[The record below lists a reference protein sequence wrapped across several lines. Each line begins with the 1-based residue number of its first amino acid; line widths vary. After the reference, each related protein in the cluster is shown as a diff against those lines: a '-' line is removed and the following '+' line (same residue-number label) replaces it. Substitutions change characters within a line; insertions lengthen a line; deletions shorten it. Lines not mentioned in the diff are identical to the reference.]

1 MRLAFRRRPRR
12 PIDPADQIDPADML
26 EDLSFYRDDA
36 RDLSEQTPVTVTNHA
51 EMLSVAEQHGIAD
64 ATRPVHDADS
74 LSTGHRPLE
83 FIRRLEAWGRVK
95 VAEARMRAHETLAD
109 QRSII
114 GAITAALRNQTE
126 AEQEV
131 DRARARAESAKEECA
146 AILGSAATAWVEAA
160 GFMPVILLLIILIA
174 FGGEVAFNNYALGM
188 LDMGFAETL
197 AIAFAVGVALC
208 ACATQVARLFQN
220 KRYLLGGAA
229 ALLFTAVLICTA
241 LMLTFLRQ
249 EAVVTAGDD
258 VSGATAVDA
267 PEGFDQF
274 TLLGFFAIQ
283 FILPIT
289 IGLIE
294 YLDHPVARVFGKAL
308 REVRKAE
315 KRAKALAKKLPAL
328 RERLDVA
335 EARLIMIE
343 ARAEEEVELIDRI
356 VDDAKETYLTAFLQA
371 AGDPEVT
378 SAMEQRLE
386 AIEGDRPTA
395 SPMRPRL
402 RTVGGESEA

>member
-36 RDLSEQTPVTVTNHA
+36 RDLSEQTPITVTNHA

-64 ATRPVHDADS
+64 ATRPVHNADS

-95 VAEARMRAHETLAD
+95 VTEARMRAHETLAD

-146 AILGSAATAWVEAA
+146 AILGPAATAWVEAA

-249 EAVVTAGDD
+249 EAVGTAGED
-258 VSGATAVDA
+258 
-267 PEGFDQF
+267 
-274 TLLGFFAIQ
+274 
-283 FILPIT
+283 
-289 IGLIE
+289 
-294 YLDHPVARVFGKAL
+294 
-308 REVRKAE
+308 RKST
-315 KRAKALAKKLPAL
+315 
-328 RERLDVA
+328 RLNSSH
-335 EARLIMIE
+335 
-343 ARAEEEVELIDRI
+343 
-356 VDDAKETYLTAFLQA
+356 Q
-371 AGDPEVT
+371 
-378 SAMEQRLE
+378 
-386 AIEGDRPTA
+386 
-395 SPMRPRL
+395 
-402 RTVGGESEA
+402 

>member
-1 MRLAFRRRPRR
+1 MSLAFRRRPRR

-36 RDLSEQTPVTVTNHA
+36 RDLSEQTPITVTNHA

-74 LSTGHRPLE
+74 LSTGHRPLQ
-83 FIRRLEAWGRVK
+83 FTRRIESWGRVK
-95 VAEARMRAHETLAD
+95 TTETRMRAHETLAD
-109 QRSII
+109 QRSIA

-126 AEQEV
+126 AEQKV
-131 DRARARAESAKEECA
+131 DWARARAESAKEECV
-146 AILGSAATAWVEAA
+146 AILGPTVTAWVEAA
-160 GFMPVILLLIILIA
+160 GPMPAILTIIVLIA

-197 AIAFAVGVALC
+197 AIAVALGVALC
-208 ACATQVARLFQN
+208 ACATQIARLFQN
-220 KRYLLGGAA
+220 KRYLLGGAV

-249 EAVVTAGDD
+249 EAIVTAGDD

-267 PEGFDQF
+267 PDGFNQS

-283 FILPIT
+283 FLLPVV

-335 EARLIMIE
+335 EARMIMIE

-356 VDDAKETYLTAFLQA
+356 VEDAKEAYLIAFIQA

-378 SAMEQRLE
+378 SALEQRLE
-386 AIEGDRPTA
+386 AIEGGRPTA

-402 RTVGGESEA
+402 RTVGGEGEA

>member
-12 PIDPADQIDPADML
+12 PIDPADML

-36 RDLSEQTPVTVTNHA
+36 RDLSEQTPITVTNHA

-83 FIRRLEAWGRVK
+83 FTRRLEAWGRVK
-95 VAEARMRAHETLAD
+95 VAEVRMRAHETLAD
-109 QRSII
+109 QRSIA
-114 GAITAALRNQTE
+114 GAITAALRDQTE

-131 DRARARAESAKEECA
+131 DRARARAATAKEECMA
-146 AILGSAATAWVEAA
+146 LLDPAVTARTESALHMR
-160 GFMPVILLLIILIA
+160 FLPLITIVA
-174 FGGEVAFNNYALGM
+174 FSGEVIFNTFALRELRMNTPESFVVALALGVVVYV
-188 LDMGFAETL
+188 FTAT
-197 AIAFAVGVALC
+197 IAHA
-208 ACATQVARLFQN
+208 FQN
-220 KRYLLGGAA
+220 KKRILGGVAA
-229 ALLFTAVLICTA
+229 FFFAILLTFIC

-249 EAVVTAGDD
+249 NVVATISGNA
-258 VSGATAVDA
+258 SGASDA
-267 PEGFDQF
+267 TGAATIFGPSAFAG
-274 TLLGFFAIQ
+274 LFFIQLIFPIAIG
-283 FILPIT
+283 IM
-289 IGLIE
+289 E

-356 VDDAKETYLTAFLQA
+356 VEDAKEAYLIAFIQA

-378 SAMEQRLE
+378 SALEQRLE
-386 AIEGDRPTA
+386 AIEGGRPTA

-402 RTVGGESEA
+402 RTVGGESEV

>member
-36 RDLSEQTPVTVTNHA
+36 RDLSEQTPITVTNHA

-95 VAEARMRAHETLAD
+95 VAEAHMRAHETLAD

-131 DRARARAESAKEECA
+131 DRARARAERAKEKCA
-146 AILGSAATAWVEAA
+146 AILGPTATAWVEAA
-160 GFMPVILLLIILIA
+160 GLMPVILLFIILIA

-197 AIAFAVGVALC
+197 AIAFALGVALC
-208 ACATQVARLFQN
+208 ASPPRSP
-220 KRYLLGGAA
+220 
-229 ALLFTAVLICTA
+229 
-241 LMLTFLRQ
+241 
-249 EAVVTAGDD
+249 
-258 VSGATAVDA
+258 VSS
-267 PEGFDQF
+267 
-274 TLLGFFAIQ
+274 
-283 FILPIT
+283 
-289 IGLIE
+289 
-294 YLDHPVARVFGKAL
+294 R
-308 REVRKAE
+308 
-315 KRAKALAKKLPAL
+315 
-328 RERLDVA
+328 
-335 EARLIMIE
+335 
-343 ARAEEEVELIDRI
+343 
-356 VDDAKETYLTAFLQA
+356 
-371 AGDPEVT
+371 T
-378 SAMEQRLE
+378 SATSWAGR
-386 AIEGDRPTA
+386 RPSC
-395 SPMRPRL
+395 SPPC
-402 RTVGGESEA
+402 